1 LWEQRLKRA
10 QIPFLWKIL
19 PFINNID
26 RNAEFVQYDFYKEM
40 TDLLKK
46 RFFFLI
52 FFGIMGGLYA
62 LDFSL
67 SAGGGPF
74 LGYTFNRY
82 TLEGDSSEGES
93 VKSVQSLDRF
103 DFGGFVFVDATYA
116 ELSVSLQS
124 GSGTYRE
131 TMDNVDFKGMEYET
145 MLGFSLMGKY
155 PVVLNKRWSL
165 FPMAGVEYLIAL
177 VQRRQPDG
185 GKVVDRTG
193 GTLASDLD
201 KNEHP
206 YPLSAWNAL
215 LVKIGA
221 GADCVLNRYIFL
233 RGEFLYGFR
242 LQTKYETGA
251 LEMAKDMLNISSP
264 RYYGLTSGPSL
275 KIAVG
280 YRFL

>member
-1 LWEQRLKRA
+1 L
-10 QIPFLWKIL
+10 F
-19 PFINNID
+19 
-26 RNAEFVQYDFYKEM
+26 
-40 TDLLKK
+40 KK
-46 RFFFLI
+46 QGFFLI

-74 LGYTFNRY
+74 LGYTFTRY

-93 VKSVQSLDRF
+93 VKFVQSMDRF
-103 DFGGFVFVDATYA
+103 DFGAFVFVDAAYA
-116 ELSVSLQS
+116 ELSVSLRS

-131 TMDNVDFKGMEYET
+131 TMDDIDFKGMEYET
-145 MLGFSLMGKY
+145 ALGFSLMGKY
-155 PVVLNKRWSL
+155 PIVLNKRWSL

-177 VQRRQPDG
+177 VERRQPDE

-193 GTLASDLD
+193 GTLPSDMD
-201 KNEHP
+201 KDGNA

-215 LVKIGA
+215 LIKIGA
-221 GADCVLNRYIFL
+221 GADCTLTRRIFL
-233 RGEFLYGFR
+233 RGELLYGFR

>member
-1 LWEQRLKRA
+1 LIKKQG
-10 QIPFLWKIL
+10 FL
-19 PFINNID
+19 
-26 RNAEFVQYDFYKEM
+26 
-40 TDLLKK
+40 
-46 RFFFLI
+46 LI
-52 FFGIMGGLYA
+52 FFGVIGGLYA

-74 LGYTFNRY
+74 LGYTFTRY
-82 TLEGDSSEGES
+82 TLEGDSSGGGS
-93 VKSVQSLDRF
+93 VKSVQSMDRF
-103 DFGGFVFVDATYA
+103 DFGAFVFVDATCA
-116 ELSVSLQS
+116 EASVSLQS
-124 GSGTYRE
+124 GSGSYRE
-131 TMDNVDFKGMEYET
+131 AMDNIDFKGMHYET
-145 MLGFSLMGKY
+145 LLGLSLMGKY

-177 VQRRQPDG
+177 VERRQPDG
-185 GKVVDRTG
+185 GRVVDRTG
-193 GTLASDLD
+193 GTLPSDRD
-201 KNEHP
+201 KNDHP

-215 LVKIGA
+215 LIKIGA
-221 GADCVLNRYIFL
+221 GADCTLSRYIFL

-242 LQTKYETGA
+242 LQTEYETGA